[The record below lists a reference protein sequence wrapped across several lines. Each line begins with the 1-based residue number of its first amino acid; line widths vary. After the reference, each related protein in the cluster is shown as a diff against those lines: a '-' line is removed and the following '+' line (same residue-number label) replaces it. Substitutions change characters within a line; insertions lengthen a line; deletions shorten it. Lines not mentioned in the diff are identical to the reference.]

1 MLEEIDIEIL
11 KFINQFGEVSK
22 DKILNAFPENKF
34 STSYRISYLEEKEY
48 KDSAYN
54 LKIPIPNT
62 NYIESLY
69 DYVKNEHHT
78 TESVKLDIYYLTDL
92 GKTFLQDYNLKVK
105 KQKKDFFK
113 QFLFEIMRSIF
124 CPLIVALL
132 TTLITLFINQ
142 KFLQ

>member
-69 DYVKNEHHT
+69 DYVKNEHHA

-92 GKTFLQDYNLKVK
+92 GETFLQDHNLKVK

>member
-69 DYVKNEHHT
+69 DYVTNEHYA

-92 GKTFLQDYNLKVK
+92 GKTFLQDHNLKVK

>member
-92 GKTFLQDYNLKVK
+92 GKTFLQDHNLKVK
-105 KQKKDFFK
+105 KQRD
-113 QFLFEIMRSIF
+113 
-124 CPLIVALL
+124 
-132 TTLITLFINQ
+132 
-142 KFLQ
+142 

>member
-54 LKIPIPNT
+54 LKIPIRNT

-69 DYVKNEHHT
+69 DYVKNEHHA

-92 GKTFLQDYNLKVK
+92 GKTFLQDHNLKVK

>member
-22 DKILNAFPENKF
+22 DEILNAFPENKF

-92 GKTFLQDYNLKVK
+92 GKTFLQDHNLKIK

>member
-69 DYVKNEHHT
+69 DHVKNEHHA

-92 GKTFLQDYNLKVK
+92 GKTFLQDHNLKVK

>member
-92 GKTFLQDYNLKVK
+92 GKTFLQDHNLKVK

>member
-34 STSYRISYLEEKEY
+34 STSYSISYLEEKEY

-69 DYVKNEHHT
+69 DYVTNEHYA

-92 GKTFLQDYNLKVK
+92 GKTFLQDHNLKVK

>member
-69 DYVKNEHHT
+69 DYVKNEHHA
-78 TESVKLDIYYLTDL
+78 TESVKLDIYYLADL
-92 GKTFLQDYNLKVK
+92 GKTFLQDHNLKVN

>member
-54 LKIPIPNT
+54 LKIPISNT

-69 DYVKNEHHT
+69 DYVKNEHHA

-92 GKTFLQDYNLKVK
+92 GKTFLQDHNLKVK

>member
-69 DYVKNEHHT
+69 DYVKNEHHA

-92 GKTFLQDYNLKVK
+92 GKTFLQDHNLKVK
-105 KQKKDFFK
+105 KQNKDFFK

>member
-69 DYVKNEHHT
+69 DYVKNEHHA

-92 GKTFLQDYNLKVK
+92 GKTFLQDHNLKVK

-142 KFLQ
+142 TFLQ

>member
-69 DYVKNEHHT
+69 DYVKNEHYA

-92 GKTFLQDYNLKVK
+92 GKTFLQDHNLKVK

>member
-69 DYVKNEHHT
+69 DYVKNEHHA
-78 TESVKLDIYYLTDL
+78 TESVKLDIHYLTDL
-92 GKTFLQDYNLKVK
+92 GKTFLQDHNLKVK